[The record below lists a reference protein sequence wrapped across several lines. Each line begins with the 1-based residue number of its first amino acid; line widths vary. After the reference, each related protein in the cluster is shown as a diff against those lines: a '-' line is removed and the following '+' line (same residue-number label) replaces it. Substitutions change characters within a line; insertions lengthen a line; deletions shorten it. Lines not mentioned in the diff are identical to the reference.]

1 MVRNTYGLMDKNMI
15 EESQNIEH
23 KESWRDEYLKWICG
37 FANAQ
42 GGRVYIGVDDDRQ
55 VTGVEDS
62 KRLMEDIPNKIR
74 DVLGII
80 VDVNLLKEN
89 EKEYIEIVVPP
100 YSNPINY
107 KGQYHY
113 RSGSTKQE
121 LKGAA
126 LNKFLLERG
135 GIHWD
140 EYVVPKVNVADL
152 SEEAFKRFRREAA
165 ASGRVDKEVLEDSN
179 DVLLENLL
187 LKDETGQL
195 KRSAVMLFHPN
206 PEKFVPGAYV
216 KLGFFAGEDDELVFQ
231 DEVHGP
237 LMLQV
242 DEVMRLLEERY
253 LIHAISYEKHHR
265 RERIQYPE
273 DSLRES
279 VLNAIANKDYTS
291 GYPIQISVYPDHLSV
306 WNYGQLP
313 EGWTVGRLFVKHPSM
328 PLNRSLANVF
338 FRSGDIESWGRGYR
352 RIVRG
357 NETAGLLPPIV
368 ETEDGLRVTHYVDVA
383 AQVNAMGAEE
393 RAIPILEH
401 VLKNHRVTNGDV
413 QKMLGVSRATAMR
426 ILQKLDS
433 LLEPVGQGAGGY
445 YRIRNY

>member
-1 MVRNTYGLMDKNMI
+1 MI

-42 GGRVYIGVDDDRQ
+42 GGRVYIGVNDDLK
-55 VTGVEDS
+55 VVGVENS
-62 KRLMEDIPNKIR
+62 KRLMEDIPNKVR

-80 VDVNLLKEN
+80 VDVYLLKED

-121 LKGAA
+121 LKGSA
-126 LNKFLLERG
+126 LNRFLLERG

-140 EYVVPKVNVADL
+140 EYLIPNVTVADL

-165 ASGRVDKEVLEDSN
+165 ESGRVDKDVLEDSN
-179 DVLLENLL
+179 EVLIENLL

-195 KRSAVMLFHPN
+195 KRSAVMLFHPQ
-206 PEKFVPGAYV
+206 PERFVPGAYV

-231 DEVHGP
+231 DEIHGP

-242 DEVMRLLEERY
+242 DEVIRLLEERY
-253 LIHAISYEKHHR
+253 LVRAISYVKHHR
-265 RERIQYPE
+265 REKIEYPE

-279 VLNAIANKDYTS
+279 VLNAITNKDYTS

-357 NETAGLLPPIV
+357 NESAGLLPPIV
-368 ETEDGLRVTHYVDVA
+368 ETEDGLRVTHYVDVT
-383 AQVNAMGAEE
+383 AQVRAMGADE

-401 VLKNHRVTNGDV
+401 VLKYHKVTNGDV
-413 QKMLGVSRATAMR
+413 QKMLGVSKPTATR
-426 ILQKLDS
+426 ILQRLDVV
-433 LLEPVGQGAGGY
+433 LELVGHGVGSY

>member
-1 MVRNTYGLMDKNMI
+1 MGKNEKKQDVMI

-42 GGRVYIGVDDDRQ
+42 GGRVYIGVDDDCH
-55 VTGVEDS
+55 VVGLEDS
-62 KRLMEDIPNKIR
+62 KKLMEDIPNKIR

-80 VDVNLLKEN
+80 VDVNLLKEDD
-89 EKEYIEIVVPP
+89 KEYIEIVVPP

-121 LKGAA
+121 LKGAS

-140 EYVVPKVNVADL
+140 EFVVPNMKVTDL
-152 SEEAFKRFRREAA
+152 SGEAFKRFRKEAA
-165 ASGRVDKEVLEDSN
+165 ESGRVDKDVLEDSN
-179 DVLLENLL
+179 ETLLTNLL
-187 LKDETGQL
+187 LVDEHTGQL
-195 KRSAVMLFHPN
+195 KRSAAMLFHPN
-206 PEKFVPGAYV
+206 PEKYVSGAYI
-216 KLGFFAGEDDELVFQ
+216 KLGFFAGEDDDLVFQ

-242 DEVMRLLEERY
+242 DEVIRLLEERY

-279 VLNAIANKDYTS
+279 VLNAIINKDYTS

-313 EGWTVGRLFVKHPSM
+313 EGWSVGRLFVKHPSM
-328 PLNRSLANVF
+328 PFNPSMANVF

-352 RIVRG
+352 RIVRK
-357 NETAGLLPPIV
+357 NEEIGLLPPMV
-368 ETEDGLRVTHYVDVA
+368 ETEDGLRVTHYAEVS
-383 AQVNAMGAEE
+383 AQVRAMGLEE
-393 RAIPILEH
+393 RAIPVLEQ
-401 VLKNHRVTNGDV
+401 VLKNHRVTNGEV

-426 ILQKLDS
+426 LLQKLDVV
-433 LLEPVGQGAGGY
+433 LERVGQGASGF

>member
-1 MVRNTYGLMDKNMI
+1 MI
-15 EESQNIEH
+15 EESQNTEY
-23 KESWRDEYLKWICG
+23 KESWRDEYLKWVCG

-42 GGRVYIGVDDDRQ
+42 GGRIYIGVDDDRQ
-55 VTGVEDS
+55 VIGVKDS
-62 KRLMEDIPNKIR
+62 KRLMEDIPNKVR

-80 VDVNLLKEN
+80 VDVNLLKDGV
-89 EKEYIEIVVPP
+89 KEYIEIVVPP

-126 LNKFLLERG
+126 LNRFLLERG

-140 EYVVPKVNVADL
+140 EFVVPKVTAADL

-165 ASGRVDKEVLEDSN
+165 ESGRVDKDVLEDSN
-179 DVLLENLL
+179 EVLIENLL

-195 KRSAVMLFHPN
+195 KRSAVMLFHPQ
-206 PEKFVPGAYV
+206 PERFVPGAYV

-242 DEVMRLLEERY
+242 DEVIRLLEERY
-253 LIHAISYEKHHR
+253 LVRAISYEKHHR
-265 RERIQYPE
+265 REKIQYPE

-279 VLNAIANKDYTS
+279 VLNAIVNKDYTS

-306 WNYGQLP
+306 WNYGNLP
-313 EGWTVGRLFVKHPSM
+313 EGWTVGKLFVKHPSM

-357 NETAGLLPPIV
+357 NEAAGLLPPV
-368 ETEDGLRVTHYVDVA
+368 VQTEDGLRVTHYVDVNE
-383 AQVNAMGAEE
+383 QVKAMGADE
-393 RAIPILEH
+393 RAIPILVQ
-401 VLKNHRVTNGDV
+401 VLKNHKVTNGEV
-413 QKMLGVSRATAMR
+413 QRMLGVSKPTATR
-426 ILQKLDS
+426 LLQKLDAV
-433 LLEPVGQGAGGY
+433 LELVGHGVGSY

>member
-1 MVRNTYGLMDKNMI
+1 MAMI
-15 EESQNIEH
+15 AESQNMEH

-42 GGRVYIGVDDDRQ
+42 GGRIYIGVDDDRN
-55 VTGVEDS
+55 VVGVKDS
-62 KRLMEDIPNKIR
+62 KRLMEDIPNKVR

-80 VDVNLLKEN
+80 VDVNLLE
-89 EKEYIEIVVPP
+89 EDGKEYIEIVTPP

-126 LNKFLLERG
+126 LNRFLLERG

-140 EYVVPKVNVADL
+140 EYVVPRVTVADL

-165 ASGRVDKEVLEDSN
+165 QCGRVDKDVLEDSN
-179 DVLLENLL
+179 EVLVENLL
-187 LKDETGQL
+187 LKDETGPL
-195 KRSAVMLFHPN
+195 KRSAVMLFHPQ
-206 PEKFVPGAYV
+206 PERFVPGAYV

-237 LMLQV
+237 LMMQV
-242 DEVMRLLEERY
+242 DEVITLLEERY
-253 LIHAISYEKHHR
+253 LVRAISYDKHHR
-265 RERIQYPE
+265 REKIEYPE
-273 DSLRES
+273 GSLRES
-279 VLNAIANKDYTS
+279 VLNAIVNKDYTS
-291 GYPIQISVYPDHLSV
+291 GFPIQISVYPDHLSV

-357 NETAGLLPPIV
+357 NEEAGLLPPVV
-368 ETEDGLRVTHYVDVA
+368 ETEDGLRVTHYVDVSEQA
-383 AQVNAMGAEE
+383 RAMGVEE
-393 RAIPILEH
+393 RAVPVLEH
-401 VLKNHRVTNGDV
+401 VLKYHKVTNGDV

-426 ILQKLDS
+426 ILQKLGV
-433 LLEPVGQGAGGY
+433 LLEPVGQGAGAY

>member
-1 MVRNTYGLMDKNMI
+1 MKKKDVMI

-42 GGRVYIGVDDDRQ
+42 GGRVYIGVNDYRQ
-55 VTGVEDS
+55 VVGLEES
-62 KRLMEDIPNKIR
+62 KKLMEDIPNKIR

-80 VDVNLLKEN
+80 VDVNLLKEDD
-89 EKEYIEIVVPP
+89 KEYIEIVVPP

-121 LKGAA
+121 LKGAS

-140 EYVVPKVNVADL
+140 EFVVTNVKVTDL
-152 SEEAFKRFRREAA
+152 SGEAFKRFRKEAA
-165 ASGRVDKEVLEDSN
+165 ESGRVDKDVLEDSN
-179 DVLLENLL
+179 ETLLTNLL
-187 LKDETGQL
+187 LVDEHTGQL
-195 KRSAVMLFHPN
+195 KRSAAMLFHPS
-206 PEKFVPGAYV
+206 PEKFVSGAYI
-216 KLGFFAGEDDELVFQ
+216 KLGFFAGEDDDLVFQ

-242 DEVMRLLEERY
+242 DEVIRLLEERY

-279 VLNAIANKDYTS
+279 LLNAIINKDYTS

-306 WNYGQLP
+306 WNYGHLP
-313 EGWTVGRLFVKHPSM
+313 EGWTVGKLFVKHPSM
-328 PLNRSLANVF
+328 PFNPSLANVF

-352 RIVRG
+352 RIVRK
-357 NETAGLLPPIV
+357 NEEAGLLPPLV
-368 ETEDGLRVTHYVDVA
+368 ETEDGLRVTHYADVS
-383 AQVNAMGAEE
+383 AQIRAMGVEE
-393 RAIPILEH
+393 RVIPVLEQ
-401 VLKNHRVTNGDV
+401 VLKNHRVTNGEV
-413 QKMLGVSRATAMR
+413 QQLLGVSKPTATR
-426 ILQKLDS
+426 LLQKLNV
-433 LLEPVGQGAGGY
+433 LLEQVGHGAGAY
-445 YRIRNY
+445 YKIRNY

>member
-1 MVRNTYGLMDKNMI
+1 M
-15 EESQNIEH
+15 
-23 KESWRDEYLKWICG
+23 
-37 FANAQ
+37 
-42 GGRVYIGVDDDRQ
+42 YIGVNDDLK
-55 VTGVEDS
+55 VVGVENS
-62 KRLMEDIPNKIR
+62 KRLMEDIPNKVR

-80 VDVNLLKEN
+80 VDVYLLKED

-121 LKGAA
+121 LKGSA
-126 LNKFLLERG
+126 LNRFLLERG

-140 EYVVPKVNVADL
+140 EYLIPNVTVADL

-165 ASGRVDKEVLEDSN
+165 ESGRVDKDVLEDSN
-179 DVLLENLL
+179 EVLIENLL

-195 KRSAVMLFHPN
+195 KRSAVMLFHPQ
-206 PEKFVPGAYV
+206 PERFVPGAYV

-231 DEVHGP
+231 DEIHGP

-242 DEVMRLLEERY
+242 DEVIRLLEERY
-253 LIHAISYEKHHR
+253 LVRAISYVKHHR
-265 RERIQYPE
+265 REKIEYPE

-279 VLNAIANKDYTS
+279 VLNAITNKDYTS

-357 NETAGLLPPIV
+357 NESAGLLPPIV
-368 ETEDGLRVTHYVDVA
+368 ETEDGLRVTHYVDVT
-383 AQVNAMGAEE
+383 AQVRAMGADE

-401 VLKNHRVTNGDV
+401 VLKYHKVTNGDV
-413 QKMLGVSRATAMR
+413 QKMLGVSKPTATR
-426 ILQKLDS
+426 ILQRLDVV
-433 LLEPVGQGAGGY
+433 LELVGHGVGSY

>member
-1 MVRNTYGLMDKNMI
+1 MI
-15 EESQNIEH
+15 EESQNVEH

-42 GGRVYIGVDDDRQ
+42 GGRMYIGVDDDRQ
-55 VTGVEDS
+55 VVGVENA
-62 KRLMEDIPNKIR
+62 KRLMEDIPNKVR

-80 VDVNLLKEN
+80 VDVYLLKED

-121 LKGAA
+121 LKGSA
-126 LNKFLLERG
+126 LNRFLLERG

-140 EYVVPKVNVADL
+140 EYLIPNVTVADL

-165 ASGRVDKEVLEDSN
+165 ESGRVDKDVLEDSN
-179 DVLLENLL
+179 EVLIENLL

-195 KRSAVMLFHPN
+195 KRSAVMLFHPQ
-206 PEKFVPGAYV
+206 PERFVPGAYV

-231 DEVHGP
+231 DEIHGP

-242 DEVMRLLEERY
+242 DEVIRLLEERY
-253 LIHAISYEKHHR
+253 LVRVISYMKHHR
-265 RERIQYPE
+265 QEKIEYPE

-279 VLNAIANKDYTS
+279 VLNAITNKDYTS

-357 NETAGLLPPIV
+357 NEAAGLLPPIV
-368 ETEDGLRVTHYVDVA
+368 ETEDGLRVTHYVDVT
-383 AQVNAMGAEE
+383 AQVRAMGADE

-401 VLKNHRVTNGDV
+401 VLKYHKVTNGDV
-413 QKMLGVSRATAMR
+413 QKMLGVSKPTATR
-426 ILQKLDS
+426 ILQRLDVV
-433 LLEPVGQGAGGY
+433 LELVGHGVGSY

>member
-1 MVRNTYGLMDKNMI
+1 MDDNSMI

-42 GGRVYIGVDDDRQ
+42 GGRIYIGVNDDRQ
-55 VTGVEDS
+55 VVGVEDS
-62 KRLMEDIPNKIR
+62 KKLMEDIPNKIR

-80 VDVNLLKEN
+80 VDVNLLKDG

-121 LKGAA
+121 LKGAS

-140 EYVVPKVNVADL
+140 EFVIPTVKVQDL
-152 SEEAFKRFRREAA
+152 SEEAFRRFRREAA
-165 ASGRVDKEVLEDSN
+165 ENERVDKDVLEDN
-179 DVLLENLL
+179 NEILLSNLL
-187 LKDETGQL
+187 LVDDNTGQL
-195 KRSAVMLFHPN
+195 KRSAVMLFHSN
-206 PEKFVPGAYV
+206 PERFVPGAYI
-216 KLGFFAGEDDELVFQ
+216 KLGFFAGEDDDLKFQ
-231 DEVHGP
+231 NEVHGP

-242 DEVMRLLEERY
+242 DEVIRLLEERY
-253 LIHAISYEKHHR
+253 LIHAIAYDKHHR

-279 VLNAIANKDYTS
+279 VLNAIVNKDYTS

-306 WNYGQLP
+306 WNSGRLP
-313 EGWTVGRLFVKHPSM
+313 DGWTVSHLFVKHPSM
-328 PLNRSLANVF
+328 PYNPSLANVF

-352 RIVRG
+352 RIVRK
-357 NETAGLLPPIV
+357 NEAAGLLPPMV
-368 ETEDGLRVTHYVDVA
+368 QTEDGLRVTHYVDVN
-383 AQVNAMGAEE
+383 AQVLAMGAEE
-393 RAIPILEH
+393 RMAPILEH
-401 VLKNHRVTNGDV
+401 VLKNHRVTNADV
-413 QKMLGVSRATAMR
+413 QKLLGVSKPTATR
-426 ILQKLDS
+426 LLQKLEGV
-433 LLEPVGQGAGGY
+433 LEQVGHGAGAF
-445 YRIRNY
+445 YRIRNN

>member
-1 MVRNTYGLMDKNMI
+1 MI

-42 GGRVYIGVDDDRQ
+42 GGRVYIGVNDDRQ
-55 VTGVEDS
+55 VVGLEES
-62 KRLMEDIPNKIR
+62 EKLMEDIPNKIR

-80 VDVNLLKEN
+80 VDVNLLKEDD
-89 EKEYIEIVVPP
+89 KEYIEIVVPP

-121 LKGAA
+121 LKGAS

-140 EYVVPKVNVADL
+140 EFVVPNVKVTDL
-152 SEEAFKRFRREAA
+152 SGEAFKRFRKEAA
-165 ASGRVDKEVLEDSN
+165 ESGRVDKDVLEDSN
-179 DVLLENLL
+179 ETLLTNLL
-187 LKDETGQL
+187 LVDEHTGQL
-195 KRSAVMLFHPN
+195 KRSAAMLFHSS
-206 PEKFVPGAYV
+206 PEKFVSGAYI
-216 KLGFFAGEDDELVFQ
+216 KLGFFAGEDDDLVFQ

-242 DEVMRLLEERY
+242 DEVIRLLEERY

-279 VLNAIANKDYTS
+279 LLNAIINKDYTS

-306 WNYGQLP
+306 WNYGHLP
-313 EGWTVGRLFVKHPSM
+313 EGWPVGRLFVKHPSM
-328 PLNRSLANVF
+328 PFNPSLANVF

-352 RIVRG
+352 RIVRK
-357 NETAGLLPPIV
+357 NEEAGLLPPLV
-368 ETEDGLRVTHYVDVA
+368 ETEDGLRVTHYADVS
-383 AQVNAMGAEE
+383 AQIRAMGVEE
-393 RAIPILEH
+393 RVIPVLEQ
-401 VLKNHRVTNGDV
+401 VLKNHRVTNGEV
-413 QKMLGVSRATAMR
+413 QQLLGVSKPTATR
-426 ILQKLDS
+426 LLQKLNV
-433 LLEPVGQGAGGY
+433 LLEQVGHGAGAY
-445 YRIRNY
+445 YKIRNY

>member
-1 MVRNTYGLMDKNMI
+1 MI

-42 GGRVYIGVDDDRQ
+42 GGRVYIGVNDDRQ
-55 VTGVEDS
+55 VVGLEES
-62 KRLMEDIPNKIR
+62 EKLMEDIPNKIR

-80 VDVNLLKEN
+80 VDVNLLKEDD
-89 EKEYIEIVVPP
+89 KEYIEIVVPP

-121 LKGAA
+121 LKGAS

-140 EYVVPKVNVADL
+140 EFVVPNVKVTDL
-152 SEEAFKRFRREAA
+152 SGEAFKRFRKEAA
-165 ASGRVDKEVLEDSN
+165 ESGRVDKDVLEDSN
-179 DVLLENLL
+179 ETLLTNLL
-187 LKDETGQL
+187 LVDEHTGQL
-195 KRSAVMLFHPN
+195 KRSAAMLFHSS
-206 PEKFVPGAYV
+206 PEKFVSGAYI
-216 KLGFFAGEDDELVFQ
+216 KLGFFAGEDDDLVFQ

-242 DEVMRLLEERY
+242 DEVIRLLEERY

-279 VLNAIANKDYTS
+279 LLNAIINKDYTS

-313 EGWTVGRLFVKHPSM
+313 VGWSVGRLFVKHPSM
-328 PLNRSLANVF
+328 PFNPTLANVF

-352 RIVRG
+352 RIVRK
-357 NETAGLLPPIV
+357 NEEAGLLPPLV
-368 ETEDGLRVTHYVDVA
+368 ETEDGLRVTHYADVS
-383 AQVNAMGAEE
+383 AQIRAMGVEE
-393 RAIPILEH
+393 RVIPVLEQ
-401 VLKNHRVTNGDV
+401 VLKNHRVTNGEV
-413 QKMLGVSRATAMR
+413 QQLLGVSKPTATR
-426 ILQKLDS
+426 LLQKLNV
-433 LLEPVGQGAGGY
+433 LLEQVGHGAGAY
-445 YRIRNY
+445 YKIRNY

>member
-1 MVRNTYGLMDKNMI
+1 MLA
-15 EESQNIEH
+15 ESQNTEY

-42 GGRVYIGVDDDRQ
+42 GGRLFIGVNDDHLVVGVDDAQ
-55 VTGVEDS
+55 
-62 KRLMEDIPNKIR
+62 KLMEDIPNKVR
-74 DVLGII
+74 DVLGVI
-80 VDVNLLKEN
+80 VDVNLQKEN

-126 LNKFLLERG
+126 LNRFLLERG

-140 EYVVPKVNVADL
+140 EYVVSNLTESDL
-152 SEEAFKRFRREAA
+152 SEDAFRRFRKEAA
-165 ASGRVDKEVLEDSN
+165 ESGRVDKEVLEDSN
-179 DVLLENLL
+179 EVLLENLL
-187 LKDETGQL
+187 LIDGTKQL
-195 KRSAVMLFHPN
+195 KRSAVMLFHPH
-206 PEKFVPGAYV
+206 PERFVPGAYV
-216 KLGFFAGEDDELVFQ
+216 KLGFFAGEDDDLVFQ

-242 DEVMRLLEERY
+242 DEVIRLLEERY
-253 LIHAISYEKHHR
+253 LIRAISYEKHHR

-279 VLNAIANKDYTS
+279 VLNAIVNKDYTS
-291 GYPIQISVYPDHLSV
+291 GYPIQISVYPDHLSI
-306 WNYGQLP
+306 WNCGQLP

-328 PLNRSLANVF
+328 PYNPSLATVF

-352 RIVRG
+352 RIVRM
-357 NETAGLLPPIV
+357 NEAAGLLPPIV
-368 ETEDGLRVTHYVDVA
+368 ETENGLRVTHYTDVS
-383 AQVNAMGAEE
+383 AQVQAMGVEE

-401 VLKNHRVTNGDV
+401 VLKNHRVTNGEV
-413 QKMLGVSRATAMR
+413 RKILGVSRATAMR
-426 ILQKLDS
+426 ILQKLNP
-433 LLEPVGQGAGGY
+433 LLESVGQGAGGY

>member
-1 MVRNTYGLMDKNMI
+1 MI
-15 EESQNIEH
+15 EESQNVEH

-37 FANAQ
+37 FANSQ
-42 GGRVYIGVDDDRQ
+42 GGCIYIGVNDNLE
-55 VTGVEDS
+55 VVGVEDA
-62 KRLMEDIPNKIR
+62 KRLMEEIPNKVR

-80 VDVNLLKEN
+80 VDVNMLKEN

-140 EYVVPKVNVADL
+140 EYLIPNVEAGELAD
-152 SEEAFKRFRREAA
+152 EAFVRFRREAA
-165 ASGRVDKEVLEDSN
+165 ENGRVDKEVLEDSN
-179 DVLLENLL
+179 EALLENLL

-195 KRSAVMLFHPN
+195 KRAAVMLFHPN
-206 PEKFVPGAYV
+206 PEKYVPGAYV

-242 DEVMRLLEERY
+242 DEVMKLLEERY

-328 PLNRSLANVF
+328 PLNRLLANVF

-357 NETAGLLPPIV
+357 NEAAGLLPPIV

-383 AQVNAMGAEE
+383 AQVNAMGAEK

-401 VLKNHRVTNGDV
+401 VLKNHKVTNGEV
-413 QKMLGVSRATAMR
+413 QNMLGVSKPTATR
-426 ILQKLDS
+426 LLQKLDVV
-433 LLEPVGQGAGGY
+433 LEQVGHGAGSFY
-445 YRIRNY
+445 IIRNY

>member
-1 MVRNTYGLMDKNMI
+1 MI

-42 GGRVYIGVDDDRQ
+42 GGRVYIGVNDDRQ
-55 VTGVEDS
+55 VVGLEES
-62 KRLMEDIPNKIR
+62 KKLMEDIPNKIR

-80 VDVNLLKEN
+80 VDVNLLKEDD
-89 EKEYIEIVVPP
+89 KEYIEIVVPP

-121 LKGAA
+121 LKGAS

-140 EYVVPKVNVADL
+140 EFVVPNVKVTDL
-152 SEEAFKRFRREAA
+152 SGEAFKRFRKEAA
-165 ASGRVDKEVLEDSN
+165 ESGRVDKDVLEDSN
-179 DVLLENLL
+179 DTLLTNLL
-187 LKDETGQL
+187 LVDEHTGQL
-195 KRSAVMLFHPN
+195 KRSAAMLFHPS
-206 PEKFVPGAYV
+206 PEKFVSGAYI
-216 KLGFFAGEDDELVFQ
+216 KLGFFAGEDDDLVFQ

-242 DEVMRLLEERY
+242 DEVIRLLEERY

-279 VLNAIANKDYTS
+279 LLNAIINKDYTS

-306 WNYGQLP
+306 WNYGHLP
-313 EGWTVGRLFVKHPSM
+313 EGWPVGRLFVKHPSM
-328 PLNRSLANVF
+328 PFNPSLANVF

-352 RIVRG
+352 RIVRK
-357 NETAGLLPPIV
+357 NEEAGLLPPLV
-368 ETEDGLRVTHYVDVA
+368 ETEDGLRVTHYADVS
-383 AQVNAMGAEE
+383 AQIRAMGVEE
-393 RAIPILEH
+393 RVIPVLEQ
-401 VLKNHRVTNGDV
+401 VLKNHRVTNGEV
-413 QKMLGVSRATAMR
+413 QQLLGVSKPTATR
-426 ILQKLDS
+426 LLQKLNV
-433 LLEPVGQGAGGY
+433 LLEQVGHGAGAY
-445 YRIRNY
+445 YKIRNY

>member
-1 MVRNTYGLMDKNMI
+1 MLA
-15 EESQNIEH
+15 ESQNTEY

-42 GGRVYIGVDDDRQ
+42 GGRLFIGVNDDHLVVGVDDAQ
-55 VTGVEDS
+55 
-62 KRLMEDIPNKIR
+62 KLMEDIPNKVR
-74 DVLGII
+74 DVLGVI
-80 VDVNLLKEN
+80 VDVNLQKEN

-113 RSGSTKQE
+113 RSGSTKRE

-126 LNKFLLERG
+126 LNRFLLERG

-140 EYVVPKVNVADL
+140 EYVVSNLTESDL
-152 SEEAFKRFRREAA
+152 SEDAFRRFRKEAA
-165 ASGRVDKEVLEDSN
+165 ESGRVDKEVLEDSN
-179 DVLLENLL
+179 EVLLENLL
-187 LKDETGQL
+187 LIDGTKQL
-195 KRSAVMLFHPN
+195 KRSAVMLFHPH
-206 PEKFVPGAYV
+206 PERFVPGAYV
-216 KLGFFAGEDDELVFQ
+216 KLGFFAGEDDDLVFQ

-242 DEVMRLLEERY
+242 DEVIRLLEERY
-253 LIHAISYEKHHR
+253 LIRAISYEKYHR

-279 VLNAIANKDYTS
+279 VLNAIVNKDYTS
-291 GYPIQISVYPDHLSV
+291 GYPIQISVYPDHLSI
-306 WNYGQLP
+306 WNCGQLP

-328 PLNRSLANVF
+328 PYNPSLANVF

-352 RIVRG
+352 RIVRM
-357 NETAGLLPPIV
+357 NEAAGLLPPIV
-368 ETEDGLRVTHYVDVA
+368 ETENGLRVTHYTDVS
-383 AQVNAMGAEE
+383 AQVQAMGVEE

-401 VLKNHRVTNGDV
+401 VLKNHRVTNGEV
-413 QKMLGVSRATAMR
+413 RKILGVSRATAMR
-426 ILQKLDS
+426 ILQKLNP
-433 LLEPVGQGAGGY
+433 LLESVGQGAGGY

>member
-1 MVRNTYGLMDKNMI
+1 MKKKDVMI

-42 GGRVYIGVDDDRQ
+42 GGRVYIGVNDDRQ
-55 VTGVEDS
+55 VVGLEES
-62 KRLMEDIPNKIR
+62 KKLMEDIPNKIR

-80 VDVNLLKEN
+80 VDVNLLKEDD
-89 EKEYIEIVVPP
+89 KEYIEIVVPP

-121 LKGAA
+121 LKGAS

-140 EYVVPKVNVADL
+140 EFVVPNVKVTDL
-152 SEEAFKRFRREAA
+152 FGEAFKRFRKEAA
-165 ASGRVDKEVLEDSN
+165 ESGRVDKDVLEDSN
-179 DVLLENLL
+179 ETLLTNLL
-187 LKDETGQL
+187 LVDEHTGQL
-195 KRSAVMLFHPN
+195 KRSAAMLFHPS
-206 PEKFVPGAYV
+206 PEKFVSGAYI
-216 KLGFFAGEDDELVFQ
+216 KLGFFAGEDDDLVFQ

-242 DEVMRLLEERY
+242 DEVIRLLEERY

-279 VLNAIANKDYTS
+279 LLNAIINKDYTS

-306 WNYGQLP
+306 WNYGHLP
-313 EGWTVGRLFVKHPSM
+313 EGWPVGRLFVKHPSM
-328 PLNRSLANVF
+328 PFNPSLANVF

-352 RIVRG
+352 RIVRK
-357 NETAGLLPPIV
+357 NEEAGLLPPLV
-368 ETEDGLRVTHYVDVA
+368 ETEDGLRVTHYADVS
-383 AQVNAMGAEE
+383 AQIRAMGVEE
-393 RAIPILEH
+393 RVIPVLEQ
-401 VLKNHRVTNGDV
+401 VLKNHRVTNGEV
-413 QKMLGVSRATAMR
+413 QQLLGVSKPTATR
-426 ILQKLDS
+426 LLQKLNV
-433 LLEPVGQGAGGY
+433 LLEQVGHGAGAY
-445 YRIRNY
+445 YKIRNY

>member
-1 MVRNTYGLMDKNMI
+1 MKKKDVMI

-42 GGRVYIGVDDDRQ
+42 GGRVYIGVNDYRQ
-55 VTGVEDS
+55 VVGLEES
-62 KRLMEDIPNKIR
+62 KKLMEDIPNKIR

-80 VDVNLLKEN
+80 VDVNLLKEDD
-89 EKEYIEIVVPP
+89 KEYIEIVVPP

-121 LKGAA
+121 LKGAS

-140 EYVVPKVNVADL
+140 EFVVPNVKVTDL
-152 SEEAFKRFRREAA
+152 SGEAFKRFRKEAA
-165 ASGRVDKEVLEDSN
+165 ESGRVDKDVLEDSN
-179 DVLLENLL
+179 ETLLTNLL
-187 LKDETGQL
+187 LVDEHTGQL
-195 KRSAVMLFHPN
+195 KRSAAMLFHPS
-206 PEKFVPGAYV
+206 PEKFVSGAYI
-216 KLGFFAGEDDELVFQ
+216 KLGFFAGEDDDLVFQ

-242 DEVMRLLEERY
+242 DEVIRLLEERY

-279 VLNAIANKDYTS
+279 LLNAIINKDYTS

-306 WNYGQLP
+306 WNYGHLP
-313 EGWTVGRLFVKHPSM
+313 EGWTVGKLFVKHPSM
-328 PLNRSLANVF
+328 PFNPSLANVF

-352 RIVRG
+352 RIVRK
-357 NETAGLLPPIV
+357 NEEAGLLPPLV
-368 ETEDGLRVTHYVDVA
+368 ETEDGLRVTHYADVS
-383 AQVNAMGAEE
+383 AQIRAMGVEE
-393 RAIPILEH
+393 RVIPVLEQ
-401 VLKNHRVTNGDV
+401 VLKNHRVTNGEV
-413 QKMLGVSRATAMR
+413 QQLLGVSKPTATR
-426 ILQKLDS
+426 LLQKLNV
-433 LLEPVGQGAGGY
+433 LLEQVGHGAGAY
-445 YRIRNY
+445 YKIRNY

>member
-1 MVRNTYGLMDKNMI
+1 MI

-42 GGRVYIGVDDDRQ
+42 GGRVYIGVNDDLK
-55 VTGVEDS
+55 VVGVENS
-62 KRLMEDIPNKIR
+62 KRLMEDIPNKVR

-80 VDVNLLKEN
+80 VDVYLLKED

-121 LKGAA
+121 LKGSA
-126 LNKFLLERG
+126 LNRFLLERG

-140 EYVVPKVNVADL
+140 EYLIPNVTVADL

-165 ASGRVDKEVLEDSN
+165 ESGRVDKDVLEDSN
-179 DVLLENLL
+179 EVLIENLL

-195 KRSAVMLFHPN
+195 KRSAVMLFHPQ
-206 PEKFVPGAYV
+206 PERFVPGAYV

-231 DEVHGP
+231 DEIHGP

-242 DEVMRLLEERY
+242 DEVIRLLEERY
-253 LIHAISYEKHHR
+253 LVRAISYVKHHR
-265 RERIQYPE
+265 REKIEYPE

-279 VLNAIANKDYTS
+279 VLNAITNKDYTS

-338 FRSGDIESWGRGYR
+338 FRSGDIESWGSGYR

-357 NETAGLLPPIV
+357 NESAGLLPPIV
-368 ETEDGLRVTHYVDVA
+368 ETEDGLRVTHYVDVT
-383 AQVNAMGAEE
+383 AQVRAMGADE

-401 VLKNHRVTNGDV
+401 VLKYHKVTNGDV
-413 QKMLGVSRATAMR
+413 QKMLGVSKPTATR
-426 ILQKLDS
+426 ILQRLDVV
-433 LLEPVGQGAGGY
+433 LELVGHGVGSY

>member
-1 MVRNTYGLMDKNMI
+1 MNS
-15 EESQNIEH
+15 ESQNTEY
-23 KESWRDEYLKWICG
+23 KELWRDEYLKWICG

-42 GGRVYIGVDDDRQ
+42 GGCIYIGVNDDRQ
-55 VTGVEDS
+55 VVGVDDS
-62 KRLMEDIPNKIR
+62 KKLMEDIPNKIK

-80 VDVNLLKEN
+80 VDVNLLKE
-89 EKEYIEIVVPP
+89 EGKEYIEIVVPP

-121 LKGAA
+121 MKGAT

-140 EYVVPKVNVADL
+140 EYVVSNVKVEDL
-152 SEEAFKRFRREAA
+152 SEGAFNRFRKEAA
-165 ASGRVDKEVLEDSN
+165 ENDRVDKEVLEDSN
-179 DVLLENLL
+179 VMLLTNLL
-187 LKDETGQL
+187 LVDENTGQL
-195 KRSAVMLFHPN
+195 KRSAAMLFHPN
-206 PEKFVPGAYV
+206 PERFVSGAYI
-216 KLGFFAGEDDELVFQ
+216 KLGFFAGEDDDLVFQ

-242 DEVMRLLEERY
+242 DEVIRLLEERY

-279 VLNAIANKDYTS
+279 VLNAIINKDYTS

-313 EGWTVGRLFVKHPSM
+313 VGWSVGRLFVKHPSM
-328 PLNRSLANVF
+328 PFNPSIANVF

-352 RIVRG
+352 RIVRK
-357 NETAGLLPPIV
+357 NEEAGLLPPIV
-368 ETEDGLRVTHYVDVA
+368 QTEDGLRVTHYADVS
-383 AQVNAMGAEE
+383 AQVQAMGLEE
-393 RAIPILEH
+393 RMAPVLEH
-401 VLKNHRVTNGDV
+401 VLKNHRVTNSDV
-413 QKMLGVSRATAMR
+413 QKLLVVSKPTATR
-426 ILQKLDS
+426 LLQKLDV
-433 LLEPVGQGAGGY
+433 LLEQVGHGAGAY
-445 YRIRNY
+445 YKIRNY

>member
-1 MVRNTYGLMDKNMI
+1 MI

-42 GGRVYIGVDDDRQ
+42 GGRIYIGVDDNRQ
-55 VTGVEDS
+55 VVGVGDS

-80 VDVNLLKEN
+80 VDVNLLN
-89 EKEYIEIVVPP
+89 EDKKDYIEIVVPP

-107 KGQYHY
+107 KGQFHY

-140 EYVVPKVNVADL
+140 EYVVPRVTSDDL
-152 SEEAFKRFRREAA
+152 SEEAFMRFRKEAA
-165 ASGRVDKEVLEDSN
+165 ESGRVDKEVLEDSN

-187 LKDETGQL
+187 LVDETRQL
-195 KRSAVMLFHPN
+195 KRSAVMLFHPQ
-206 PEKFVPGAYV
+206 PERFVPGAYI
-216 KLGFFAGEDDELVFQ
+216 KLGFFAGEDDDLVFQ

-242 DEVMRLLEERY
+242 DEVIRLLEERY
-253 LIHAISYEKHHR
+253 LIHVISYDKHHR
-265 RERIQYPE
+265 REKIQYPE

-279 VLNAIANKDYTS
+279 VLNAIVNKDYTS
-291 GYPIQISVYPDHLSV
+291 SYPIQISVYPDHLSV

-313 EGWTVGRLFVKHPSM
+313 DGWTVDRLFVKHPSM
-328 PLNRSLANVF
+328 PYNPSLANVF
-338 FRSGDIESWGRGYR
+338 FRSGDIESWGRGFR
-352 RIVRG
+352 RIVRK
-357 NETAGLLPPIV
+357 NEAAGLLPPIV
-368 ETEDGLRVTHYVDVA
+368 ETKDGMRVTHYTDVN
-383 AQVNAMGAEE
+383 AQVHDMGAEE

-413 QKMLGVSRATAMR
+413 QKMLGVSKPTATR
-426 ILQKLDS
+426 LLQKLN
-433 LLEPVGQGAGGY
+433 LILEQVGYGAGSFY
-445 YRIRNY
+445 KIRVY

>member
-1 MVRNTYGLMDKNMI
+1 M
-15 EESQNIEH
+15 
-23 KESWRDEYLKWICG
+23 
-37 FANAQ
+37 
-42 GGRVYIGVDDDRQ
+42 YIGVNDDLK
-55 VTGVEDS
+55 VVGVENS
-62 KRLMEDIPNKIR
+62 KRLMEDIPNKVR

-80 VDVNLLKEN
+80 VDVYLLKED

-121 LKGAA
+121 LKGSA
-126 LNKFLLERG
+126 LNRFLLERG

-140 EYVVPKVNVADL
+140 EYLIPNVTVADL

-165 ASGRVDKEVLEDSN
+165 ESGRVDKDVLEDSN
-179 DVLLENLL
+179 EVLIENLL

-195 KRSAVMLFHPN
+195 KRSAVMLFHPQ
-206 PEKFVPGAYV
+206 PERFVPGAYV

-231 DEVHGP
+231 DEIHGP

-242 DEVMRLLEERY
+242 DEVIRLLEERY
-253 LIHAISYEKHHR
+253 LVRAISYVKHHR
-265 RERIQYPE
+265 REKIEYPE

-279 VLNAIANKDYTS
+279 VLNAITNKDYTS

-357 NETAGLLPPIV
+357 NESAGLLPPIV
-368 ETEDGLRVTHYVDVA
+368 ETEDGLRVTHYVDVT
-383 AQVNAMGAEE
+383 AQVRALGSDE

-401 VLKNHRVTNGDV
+401 VLKYHKVTNGDV
-413 QKMLGVSRATAMR
+413 QKMLGVSKPTATR
-426 ILQKLDS
+426 ILQRLDVV
-433 LLEPVGQGAGGY
+433 LELVGHGVGSY

>member
-1 MVRNTYGLMDKNMI
+1 MVRNTYWLMDKNMI

-89 EKEYIEIVVPP
+89 EKEYIEIVE
-100 YSNPINY
+100 
-107 KGQYHY
+107 YHY

-187 LKDETGQL
+187 LKDETGQM

-206 PEKFVPGAYV
+206 QEKFVPGAYV

-306 WNYGQLP
+306 WNY
-313 EGWTVGRLFVKHPSM
+313 RLFVKHPSM
-328 PLNRSLANVF
+328 PFNRSLANVF

-357 NETAGLLPPIV
+357 NEAAGLLPPIV

-413 QKMLGVSRATAMR
+413 QKMLGVSKPTATR
-426 ILQKLDS
+426 LLQKLDAV
-433 LLEPVGQGAGGY
+433 LELVGHGVGSY

>member
-1 MVRNTYGLMDKNMI
+1 MI

-42 GGRVYIGVDDDRQ
+42 GGRVYIGVDDDLK
-55 VTGVEDS
+55 VVGVENS
-62 KRLMEDIPNKIR
+62 KRLMEDIPNKVR

-80 VDVNLLKEN
+80 VDVYLLKED

-121 LKGAA
+121 LKGSA
-126 LNKFLLERG
+126 LNRFLLERG

-140 EYVVPKVNVADL
+140 EYLIPNVTVADL

-165 ASGRVDKEVLEDSN
+165 ESGRVDKDVLEDSN
-179 DVLLENLL
+179 KVLIENLL

-195 KRSAVMLFHPN
+195 KRSAVMLFHPQ
-206 PEKFVPGAYV
+206 PERFVPGAYV

-231 DEVHGP
+231 DEIHGP

-242 DEVMRLLEERY
+242 DEVIRLLEERY
-253 LIHAISYEKHHR
+253 LVRAISYVKHHR
-265 RERIQYPE
+265 REKIEYPE

-279 VLNAIANKDYTS
+279 VLNAITNKDYTS

-357 NETAGLLPPIV
+357 NESAGLLPPIV
-368 ETEDGLRVTHYVDVA
+368 ETEDGLRVTHYVDVT
-383 AQVNAMGAEE
+383 AQVRAMGADE

-401 VLKNHRVTNGDV
+401 VLKYHKVTNGDV
-413 QKMLGVSRATAMR
+413 QKMLGVSKPTATR
-426 ILQKLDS
+426 ILQRLDVV
-433 LLEPVGQGAGGY
+433 LELVGHGVGSY